1 MPREVTQTPTVLV
14 CFMKLINV
22 YFARFFK
29 SLIVNETCMFEIFSC
44 ILLRTLW
51 MITKLQG
58 FLRTF
63 DKLLFELA
71 SIVTVAIVV
80 SVASVWLKV

>member
-1 MPREVTQTPTVLV
+1 
-14 CFMKLINV
+14 
-22 YFARFFK
+22 
-29 SLIVNETCMFEIFSC
+29 
-44 ILLRTLW
+44 

-63 DKLLFELA
+63 DKLLFELV
-71 SIVTVAIVV
+71 SIVTVAIVD

>member
-1 MPREVTQTPTVLV
+1 
-14 CFMKLINV
+14 MKHAYL
-22 YFARFFK
+22 
-29 SLIVNETCMFEIFSC
+29 EIFSC